1 MVETDEAGRSTREFG
16 VITTEASNLVYQSRW
31 ALDRAQE
38 RAAFEWLIDMTFERL
53 AHFPDLYVY
62 HFWSYESGAIKRLM
76 LRYATREEEVSRRD
90 PQQQFLAVAGTA
102 R

>member
-1 MVETDEAGRSTREFG
+1 LDRKRDCITSSAAARHDHGNGASRNSSRDLEVDLVETDEAGRSTREFG

-38 RAAFEWLIDMTFERL
+38 RAPFEWLIDMTFERL

-62 HFWSYESGAIKRLM
+62 HFGSC
-76 LRYATREEEVSRRD
+76 
-90 PQQQFLAVAGTA
+90 
-102 R
+102 